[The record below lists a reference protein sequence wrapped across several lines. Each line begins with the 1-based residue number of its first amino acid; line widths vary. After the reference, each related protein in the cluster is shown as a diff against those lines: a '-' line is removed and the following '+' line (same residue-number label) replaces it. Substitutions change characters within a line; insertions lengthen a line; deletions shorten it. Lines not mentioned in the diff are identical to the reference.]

1 MSSSQGRAGSGQQY
15 GPGYQQAGYQQG
27 GHQETGYQQG
37 YQQAGYG
44 PREREGGAGAFA
56 GRLLAGVLMI
66 TSGAI
71 AFLSGLA
78 MVIRRTFFVYSATYP
93 YHWTRTGWGWLEL
106 ILGAV
111 VFAAG
116 FCVILGM
123 TWARIVGIVLATF
136 SAVTAFLTI
145 PLFPV
150 WGIILV
156 AFNAFII
163 WALASRWREHADY

>member
-1 MSSSQGRAGSGQQY
+1 MSSSAGRTGQSQG
-15 GPGYQQAGYQQG
+15 
-27 GHQETGYQQG
+27 QEYYAERYPQTGYEPG
-37 YQQAGYG
+37 
-44 PREREGGAGAFA
+44 ERDGGGAFA
-56 GRLLAGVLMI
+56 GSLLAGVLMI
-66 TSGAI
+66 TSGALG
-71 AFLSGLA
+71 FLSGLA

-123 TWARIVGIVLATF
+123 TWARIVGIILATF
-136 SAVTAFLTI
+136 SAVTAFLTV

-150 WGIILV
+150 WGIVLV

-163 WALASRWREHADY
+163 WALATRRPDRAF

>member
-1 MSSSQGRAGSGQQY
+1 MSSSQGRPSSGQQY
-15 GPGYQQAGYQQG
+15 APGQQQTGYQQAGYQR
-27 GHQETGYQQG
+27 GYE
-37 YQQAGYG
+37 
-44 PREREGGAGAFA
+44 PDERDGGAGAFA
-56 GRLLAGVLMI
+56 GSLLAGVLMI
-66 TSGAI
+66 MSGAL

-78 MVIRRTFFVYSATYP
+78 MVIHRTFFVYSATYP

-123 TWARIVGIVLATF
+123 MWARIVGIVLATF
-136 SAVTAFLTI
+136 TAVTAFLTI

-156 AFNAFII
+156 ALNAFII
-163 WALASRWREHADY
+163 WALVSRRQDALT

>member
-1 MSSSQGRAGSGQQY
+1 MSSSQGRPGSSQGHGTGYQQ
-15 GPGYQQAGYQQG
+15 PGYQQ
-27 GHQETGYQQG
+27 TGYQQTE
-37 YQQAGYG
+37 YQQTGYA

>member
-1 MSSSQGRAGSGQQY
+1 MSSSSGRSGSTGRTGQAQG
-15 GPGYQQAGYQQG
+15 
-27 GHQETGYQQG
+27 QEYYAERYPQTGYEPG
-37 YQQAGYG
+37 
-44 PREREGGAGAFA
+44 ERDSGGAFA
-56 GRLLAGVLMI
+56 GSLLAGVLMI
-66 TSGAI
+66 MSGAL

-78 MVIRRTFFVYSATYP
+78 MVIRRTFFVYNAAYP

-123 TWARIVGIVLATF
+123 TWARIVGIILATF
-136 SAVTAFLTI
+136 TGVSAFLTI

-156 AFNAFII
+156 ALNAFII
-163 WALASRWREHADY
+163 WALATPRRDNAV